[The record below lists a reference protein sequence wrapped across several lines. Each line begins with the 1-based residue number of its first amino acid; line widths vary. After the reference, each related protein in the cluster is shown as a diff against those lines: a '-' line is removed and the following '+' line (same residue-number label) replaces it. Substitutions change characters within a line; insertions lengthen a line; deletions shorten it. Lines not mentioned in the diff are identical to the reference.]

1 MGGVKSR
8 NGRTHRIE
16 NNGVVSMRENT
27 SDIHE
32 RRVSHTNFLGSMAGG
47 EDRCTICQGATE
59 FSAESGAMHVESDR
73 KGRTLLY
80 NAG

>member
-8 NGRTHRIE
+8 NGRTHRIK

-32 RRVSHTNFLGSMAGG
+32 RSMSRTDFFASVVDG
-47 EDRCTICQGATE
+47 EDRCTIRSEGYGIQC
-59 FSAESGAMHVESDR
+59 
-73 KGRTLLY
+73 
-80 NAG
+80 

>member
-16 NNGVVSMRENT
+16 NDGAVSMRANT

-32 RRVSHTNFLGSMAGG
+32 RSVLHTDFFASMAGG

-59 FSAESGAMHVESDR
+59 FSAE
-73 KGRTLLY
+73 
-80 NAG
+80 

>member
-16 NNGVVSMRENT
+16 NNGVVSMSENT

-32 RRVSHTNFLGSMAGG
+32 RRVSHTDFLASMAGG
-47 EDRCTICQGATE
+47 EDRCTILHGAPE
-59 FSAESGAMHVESDR
+59 FSAE
-73 KGRTLLY
+73 
-80 NAG
+80 